1 MIYDGTDEYNIT
13 KKNKILFILFFF
25 SIIIFISM
33 HNEDIFTFKSR
44 E

>member
-13 KKNKILFILFFF
+13 KKKKDFILFFF